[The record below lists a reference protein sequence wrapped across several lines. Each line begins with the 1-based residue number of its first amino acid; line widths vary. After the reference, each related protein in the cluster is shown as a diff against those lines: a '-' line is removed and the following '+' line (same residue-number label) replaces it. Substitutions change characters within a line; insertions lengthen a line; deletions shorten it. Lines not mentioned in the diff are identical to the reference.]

1 MEQLVSYLLQFGQ
14 LNEKQIAL
22 VKAKA
27 NFIVLTK
34 NAYFSE
40 AGKISRQLAFVQEGV
55 LRVCFYNNKGE
66 EITHHFTDENHFIVD
81 LNSLNHKVP
90 SLVYIQAVTD
100 CKLIVFTVEGLRDL
114 SSTIITWDDIINK
127 ITTKTLLDKVNMI
140 KPMLNANGKTKY
152 LDFLENFPHLINRIP
167 LVLLASYLGITQS
180 SLSRI
185 RRKIK

>member
-1 MEQLVSYLLQFGQ
+1 MEQLIDYLLQFGQ

-27 NFIVLTK
+27 NNIFLSK

-40 AGKISRQLAFVQEGV
+40 AGKIASQLAFVQEGV
-55 LRVCFYNNKGE
+55 LRVCYYNNKGE

-81 LNSLNHKVP
+81 LDSFNHKVP

-100 CKLIVFTVEGLRDL
+100 CKLTVFTAEEMKDL
-114 SSTIITWDDIINK
+114 YSTIITWEEIINK

-140 KPMLNANGKTKY
+140 KPMLNADGKTKY
-152 LDFLENFPHLINRIP
+152 LDFLENFPNLVNRIP
-167 LVLLASYLGITQS
+167 LVLLSSYLGITQS

-185 RRKIK
+185 RRNL